1 VTAGSSF
8 DATARVS
15 EQATGRVGRLLR
27 RTAKRAPA
35 SPVLFSW
42 LAPARGDRD
51 LFFQRLIG
59 LAGLGALPQLAL
71 ALVLGLGLPAC
82 GSRESMGDGSLRVL
96 GAGVVNDPANKSL
109 RFDMLKFGLDRFCEE
124 MLKAGAALKLSD
136 QEPVLGRFFAESC
149 QSQIIDE
156 EARKSF
162 IVQYTGKGYAWTN
175 VTGKLG
181 FTSRGLVEYAPDFQL
196 SDGALY
202 VYFRPKAI
210 DAAAFQLVSLDSPV
224 AQAGIAAAAGSLS
237 PDEIGKHVLD
247 SQLQRGFTVIRYGN
261 DGRTDFGL
269 GYIPKG
275 QKPYKPF
282 DITTNKRVLVN
293 ERTEV
298 HVQGQDYIGPLDVTD
313 EGSALFVTLE
323 LDGADSVDY
332 QLVTKLT
339 GDAMLDRY
347 VRSQGPC
354 PLLAP
359 PAFDASAVRAART
372 QQPVPLPV
380 GQYFL
385 VLDNSAALGH
395 SQPPPGAAGDN
406 AARVDYAL
414 LLGPRE

>member
-1 VTAGSSF
+1 
-8 DATARVS
+8 
-15 EQATGRVGRLLR
+15 
-27 RTAKRAPA
+27 
-35 SPVLFSW
+35 
-42 LAPARGDRD
+42 
-51 LFFQRLIG
+51 
-59 LAGLGALPQLAL
+59 
-71 ALVLGLGLPAC
+71 
-82 GSRESMGDGSLRVL
+82 MGDGSLRVL

-149 QSQIIDE
+149 QSQIIDD

-162 IVQYTGKGYAWTN
+162 VVQYTGKGYAWTN

-210 DAAAFQLVSLDSPV
+210 DAAAFQLVSVDSPV

-269 GYIPKG
+269 GFIPKG

-282 DITTNKRVLVN
+282 EIKTAKRVLVN

-298 HVQGQDYIGPLDVTD
+298 HVQGQDYIGPVEVTD
-313 EGSALFVTLE
+313 DDSALFVTLE
-323 LDGADSVDY
+323 LDGADNVDY
-332 QLVTKLT
+332 QLVPKMT

-347 VRSQGPC
+347 VRTQGPC
-354 PLLAP
+354 PMLTP
-359 PAFDASAVRAART
+359 PAFDATASRAART

-385 VLDNSAALGH
+385 VLDNSTALGR
-395 SQPPPGAAGDN
+395 SQPPAGAAGDN

>member
-1 VTAGSSF
+1 
-8 DATARVS
+8 
-15 EQATGRVGRLLR
+15 
-27 RTAKRAPA
+27 
-35 SPVLFSW
+35 
-42 LAPARGDRD
+42 
-51 LFFQRLIG
+51 
-59 LAGLGALPQLAL
+59 
-71 ALVLGLGLPAC
+71 
-82 GSRESMGDGSLRVL
+82 MGDGSLRVL

>member
-1 VTAGSSF
+1 MLPAM
-8 DATARVS
+8 R
-15 EQATGRVGRLLR
+15 RLRSKQLLL
-27 RTAKRAPA
+27 
-35 SPVLFSW
+35 SLSMGLN
-42 LAPARGDRD
+42 LA
-51 LFFQRLIG
+51 
-59 LAGLGALPQLAL
+59 
-71 ALVLGLGLPAC
+71 AC

-96 GAGVVNDPANKSL
+96 GAGVVNDPENKSL

-124 MLKAGAALKLSD
+124 MKNAGAALKLSD
-136 QEPVLGRFFAESC
+136 EEPVLGRFFAESC
-149 QSQIIDE
+149 QSQVIDDE
-156 EARKSF
+156 TRKSF
-162 IVQYTGKGYAWTN
+162 VLQYTGKGYAWTN

-202 VYFRPKAI
+202 VYFRPKAV
-210 DAAAFQLVSLDSPV
+210 DAAAFQLVSIDSTA
-224 AQAGIAAAAGSLS
+224 AQAGIAASAGTLS
-237 PDEIGKHVLD
+237 PDEIGRHVLD
-247 SQLQRGFTVIRYGN
+247 SQLKRGFTVIRYGN

-269 GYIPKG
+269 GFIPKG

-282 DITTNKRVLVN
+282 EITTDKRLLSN

-298 HVQGQDYIGPLDVTD
+298 HVQGQDYIGPLTVTD
-313 EGSALFVTLE
+313 TDTALFVTLE
-323 LDGADSVDY
+323 LDGADNVDY
-332 QLVTKLT
+332 QIVPKAT

-347 VRSQGPC
+347 IRTPGPC

-359 PAFDASAVRAART
+359 PAFDATASRSART

-385 VLDNSAALGH
+385 VLDNSAALGR

-414 LLGPRE
+414 MLGPR